1 MDRRD
6 FIRAGSLAAAAL
18 AGATVAH
25 AAEPKVWLNM
35 TQKELD
41 NAYTQSV
48 YAANAAQ
55 VSRRYA
61 LASAY
66 TRSVLGKP
74 ERIPYGRQMVEGLD
88 LSGQG
93 VRRRP

>member
-35 TQKELD
+35 NQKELD
-41 NAYTQSV
+41 DAYTQDK
-48 YAANAAQ
+48 YAANAVQ

-66 TRSVLGKP
+66 TRSFLGNAS
-74 ERIPYGRQMVEGLD
+74 R
-88 LSGQG
+88 
-93 VRRRP
+93 

>member
-1 MDRRD
+1 MDRRN
-6 FIRAGSLAAAAL
+6 FLRAGSLAAAAL

-25 AAEPKVWLNM
+25 AAEPKVWLDM

-41 NAYTQSV
+41 DAYTQDR

-66 TRSVLGKP
+66 TRSLLGKP
-74 ERIPYGRQMVEGLD
+74 ERIPYGRQMIEGLD
-88 LSGQG
+88 LF
-93 VRRRP
+93 RAL